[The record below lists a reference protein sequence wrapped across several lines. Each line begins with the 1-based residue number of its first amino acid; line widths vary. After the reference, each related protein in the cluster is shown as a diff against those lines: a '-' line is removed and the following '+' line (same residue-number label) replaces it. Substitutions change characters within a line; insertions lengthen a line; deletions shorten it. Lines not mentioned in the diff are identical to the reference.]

1 MSGPGEL
8 EAIRER
14 YSRRA
19 TIPTGRYSRFNP
31 EVLARV
37 HERQRATIALLAT
50 QGIRSLEGLD
60 VIEVGCGSGGNLI
73 EFLEFGAEPQRLVG
87 NELLADR
94 VDQARR
100 LLPEAVRLFHGDAA
114 ALPFKEASFDIVY
127 QSTVFSSILDDALQ
141 VSVAAAMWRWL
152 KPGGGV
158 LWYDFTY
165 NNPANPDVRG
175 VPMSRVHELF
185 PEGHIR
191 SQRITLAPPIARRV
205 AAVHPSL
212 YTLFNQLPFLR
223 THVLAWV
230 SKPLAAESSFHP

>member
-73 EFLEFGAEPQRLVG
+73 EFLFFYRMLRERTIG
-87 NELLADR
+87 LLC
-94 VDQARR
+94 
-100 LLPEAVRLFHGDAA
+100 
-114 ALPFKEASFDIVY
+114 Y
-127 QSTVFSSILDDALQ
+127 SSD
-141 VSVAAAMWRWL
+141 W
-152 KPGGGV
+152 PGQQHWPAGV
-158 LWYDFTY
+158 
-165 NNPANPDVRG
+165 
-175 VPMSRVHELF
+175 
-185 PEGHIR
+185 
-191 SQRITLAPPIARRV
+191 
-205 AAVHPSL
+205 
-212 YTLFNQLPFLR
+212 
-223 THVLAWV
+223 
-230 SKPLAAESSFHP
+230 